1 MHPILARRSA
11 LRAALGLGAAAFLA
25 PFARGHEFDALNL
38 RINHPWCR
46 ATSAGATSAAIFM
59 TFDQVSKPDR
69 LVGVETSLASGAEMG
84 GRRASAVIDF
94 PIPAGADTVL
104 GEDGTF
110 IRLLGLKQ
118 PLELGRFYPLRL
130 IFDQS
135 GVVDAA
141 VDVSYESLR

>member
-1 MHPILARRSA
+1 
-11 LRAALGLGAAAFLA
+11 
-25 PFARGHEFDALNL
+25 
-38 RINHPWCR
+38 
-46 ATSAGATSAAIFM
+46 
-59 TFDQVSKPDR
+59 
-69 LVGVETSLASGAEMG
+69 MG

-110 IRLLGLKQ
+110 IRLLGLKK